1 MSVSVFRCGSI
12 SKCEDLRWRGESSWR
27 IISIATLLYA
37 FSLFTVLPCLIM
49 FKQHCTGLWQRR
61 EPSCASLTR
70 LDGSQTHDIIPSDE
84 NQPASN
90 VVLFAI
96 KGWFSLS
103 LRCLDP
109 RTQIS
114 FVRGTRTPECFES
127 SSRRIIECKGPSA
140 AWRLFHR
147 SESSHCAASPS
158 GDDGGWTQGQLPE
171 TKYPLKRSS
180 VVIAKI
186 KIKLS

>member
-1 MSVSVFRCGSI
+1 MI
-12 SKCEDLRWRGESSWR
+12 T
-27 IISIATLLYA
+27 IATLLYA

-109 RTQIS
+109 RTQSS
-114 FVRGTRTPECFES
+114 FVRGTRTPECIES
-127 SSRRIIECKGPSA
+127 SSRWIIECKGPYA

-158 GDDGGWTQGQLPE
+158 GDDGGWTEGQLPE
-171 TKYPLKRSS
+171 TKYPLHRSS
-180 VVIAKI
+180 VLLLLFPEPKI